1 MEEFLAENINSGN
14 LMIQNPLEP
23 IVKNCVIYDPLE
35 SLIRSTI
42 DMPNGQQIARDDLLK
57 KIVDLKKIEPKELKT
72 TRAPL
77 TAEALKQ
84 LLELYAATRDMLT
97 VEI

>member
-1 MEEFLAENINSGN
+1 MSESINSGN
-14 LMIQNPLEP
+14 MMNHNPLAP

-57 KIVDLKKIEPKELKT
+57 KIVDLKKIEPKDLKT

-84 LLELYAATRDMLT
+84 LLELYAATRDKLT